1 MPIQVQERN
10 AAIGA
15 AVAAG
20 IPVVTNALGFNI
32 EDHVV
37 SLGNAVFEGDAGS
50 AAFVSGF
57 GFTLLGAAAIL
68 GAWIGPLN
76 GSAGITAM
84 GLGMGF
90 FGIGLQS
97 FDVARRSN

>member
-1 MPIQVQERN
+1 MALQVQERN
-10 AAIGA
+10 AAVGA
-15 AVAAG
+15 AAAAG
-20 IPVVTNALGFNI
+20 IPVVTNALGFNL

-37 SLGNAVFEGDAGS
+37 SLADAVFEGDAGS

-57 GFTLLGAAAIL
+57 GFSLLGAAL
-68 GAWIGPLN
+68 VLSAWIGPLN
-76 GSAGITAM
+76 GNAGILAM

-90 FGIGLQS
+90 FGLGTQS